1 MKWGKI
7 MKRIVILLKKNVIV
21 SIMALTIIVG
31 AIINA
36 SASGSSTVSLSSSD
50 NYADSGVVSRSSGE
64 SVVFNGKVLSSS
76 TKNGTFVARYNRNGS
91 YYNDYS
97 TAQKGIKPGKSCPSS
112 QATTGHT
119 HYILRIVSGNDT
131 NGFFNSGTI
140 ATGKIKAS

>member
-1 MKWGKI
+1 MNTQFKAGELIKLVLD
-7 MKRIVILLKKNVIV
+7 R
-21 SIMALTIIVG
+21 T
-31 AIINA
+31 
-36 SASGSSTVSLSSSD
+36 LSSSA
-50 NYADSGVVSRSSGE
+50 NSTSC
-64 SVVFNGKVLSSS
+64 